1 MATGTDMAD
10 VPDVLIP
17 APALP
22 REGSETA
29 RYIEWLDAE
38 LGLRFENW
46 DALHRWSIDHL
57 EDFWQSIWDFFQ
69 VISHSP
75 ATSVLAERVMPG
87 ARWFEGATLNFAE
100 HALRDPAEASDDE
113 AVAIHAFS
121 QTRDE
126 LTLTFGEL
134 RQRIAQARAALEELG
149 VRAGDRVAAY
159 LPNIPEAVIAY
170 LATASLG
177 AIWAACAP
185 EFGVKGV
192 LDRLGQIEPTVLFVV
207 DGYRY
212 GTKDIDRRSDVRDIR
227 AGLPTVEHVVSV
239 RYLGAVVE
247 DATSWDDFLALG
259 ESTGRPLA
267 FEPVPFDHPL
277 SVLFTSGTTGLP
289 KPIVHGHG
297 GIVLEHLKNHALH
310 WDLGPGDRLMWFT
323 TTSWMVW
330 NAVVSALM
338 LRAGIVLID
347 GNPVG
352 PDSDLQWKLIEAW
365 RPTVVGLSAA
375 FLMHG
380 IREGTEPA
388 KQFDLTSIRQLGMVG
403 SPLPTSAFEW
413 VHEQFGDSVLLN
425 VGSGGTDVC
434 TGLVQ
439 GGPWQPVWRGEMAGP
454 SLGVDVRAFDES
466 GRAVVGELGELVV
479 LTPMPSMP
487 VKFWGDDDGSRF
499 RAAYFDV
506 YPGVWRHGD
515 WIRFSD
521 AGSCV
526 ITGRSDATLNRGG
539 VRLGTA
545 DFYGIVDTFPEVGD
559 SLVVHLDDAHGGN
572 GELLLFVVSSDGSP
586 IEAELVERLRSAIRT
601 QLSPRHVPDSVLPVA
616 ALPHT
621 RTGKKLEVP
630 VKRILLGQAL
640 SDAVDPDAVD
650 DAGAL
655 QQFVELAAVR

>member
-1 MATGTDMAD
+1 MGETIEQ
-10 VPDVLIP
+10 LIP
-17 APALP
+17 APEHP

-29 RYIEWLDAE
+29 RYLAWLE
-38 LGLRFENW
+38 NERGLRFE
-46 DALHRWSIDHL
+46 DFAALQRWSVEHL

-75 ATSVLAERVMPG
+75 AASVLAERVMPG

-100 HALRDPAEASDDE
+100 HALRAATEHGDD
-113 AVAIHAFS
+113 VAIHAFS
-121 QTRDE
+121 QSRDDVT
-126 LTLTFGEL
+126 LTL
-134 RQRIAQARAALEELG
+134 AQLQERVAQVAAGLAELG
-149 VRAGDRVAAY
+149 VRRGDRVAAY

-177 AIWAACAP
+177 AIWASCAP

-192 LDRLGQIEPTVLFVV
+192 LDRLGQIEPKVLFAV

-212 GTKDIDRRSDVRDIR
+212 GTKDVDRRADVCAIR
-227 AGLPTVEHVVSV
+227 AGLDSVEHVVGV
-239 RYLGAVVE
+239 RYLAGE
-247 DATSWDDFLALG
+247 IDDALAWTELVDLG
-259 ESTGRPLA
+259 SRTGRTLA

-297 GIVLEHLKNHALH
+297 GIILEHLKNHALH
-310 WDLGPGDRLMWFT
+310 WDLGPSDRLMWFS

-338 LRAGIVLID
+338 QRSSIVLID
-347 GNPVG
+347 GNPIG
-352 PDSDLQWKLIEAW
+352 PDPDLQWRLIEKW

-380 IREGTEPA
+380 MREQRQPTTD
-388 KQFDLTSIRQLGMVG
+388 FDLSSIRQLGVVG
-403 SPLPTSAFEW
+403 SPLPASAFEW
-413 VHEQFGDSVLLN
+413 VHAQFGDGVLLN

-434 TGLVQ
+434 TGLVH
-439 GGPWQPVWRGEMAGP
+439 GGPWQPVWRGEMAGA
-454 SLGVDVRAFDES
+454 SLGVDACAFDDS
-466 GRAVVGELGELVV
+466 GNVVIGELGELVV
-479 LTPMPSMP
+479 RAPMPSMP
-487 VKFWGDDDGSRF
+487 VGFWGDEDGSRY
-499 RAAYFDV
+499 RAAYFET

-515 WIRFSD
+515 WIRFSE

-545 DFYGIVDTFPEVGD
+545 DFYGVVDAFAEVAD
-559 SLVVHLDDAHGGN
+559 SLVVHLDDPDGGN
-572 GELLLFVVSSDGSP
+572 GELLLFVVPAAGYAVDD
-586 IEAELVERLRSAIRT
+586 ALVARLRAAIRD
-601 QLSPRHVPDSVLPVA
+601 QLSPRHTPDRVLAVDG
-616 ALPHT
+616 LPHT

-630 VKRILLGQAL
+630 VKRILLGRPLAE
-640 SDAVDPDAVD
+640 AVDPDAVD
-650 DAGAL
+650 DASAL
-655 QQFVELAAVR
+655 QQFVDLAAAR

>member
-1 MATGTDMAD
+1 MAD
-10 VPDVLIP
+10 APDVLIP

-29 RYIEWLDAE
+29 RYLEWLDAE

-46 DALHRWSIDHL
+46 DALHRWSVDHL

-75 ATSVLAERVMPG
+75 ASSVLAERVMPG

-100 HALRDPAEASDDE
+100 HALRESAEASDDA

-134 RQRIAQARAALEELG
+134 RERVAQARAALEELG

-159 LPNIPEAVIAY
+159 LPNIPETVIAY

-212 GTKDIDRRSDVRDIR
+212 GTKDVDRRSDVRDIR

-239 RYLGAVVE
+239 RYLGALVE
-247 DATSWDDFLALG
+247 GATSWDDFLAQG

-267 FEPVPFDHPL
+267 FEPVTFDHPL

-380 IREGTEPA
+380 IREGAEPA

-403 SPLPTSAFEW
+403 SPLPASAFEW
-413 VHEQFGDSVLLN
+413 VHEQFGDRVLLN

-487 VKFWGDDDGSRF
+487 VKFWGDDDGSRY

-559 SLVVHLDDAHGGN
+559 SLVVHLDDANGGN

-586 IEAELVERLRSAIRT
+586 IAEELVERLRSAIRT